1 MVRIHYGVNVNLVDA
16 NQSWMWVFARI
27 TADTGSNPVGTTKN
41 KIIMKSEELEK
52 LCQERGLIKQ
62 LIRLDRPRYSHLE
75 ARSHEIKIKVNSEY
89 GLLKK

>member
-1 MVRIHYGVNVNLVDA
+1 MDY
-16 NQSWMWVFARI
+16 
-27 TADTGSNPVGTTKN
+27 KN

-52 LCQERGLIKQ
+52 LFQERTLIKQ

-75 ARSHEIKIKVNSEY
+75 DRSHEIKTKVNSEY